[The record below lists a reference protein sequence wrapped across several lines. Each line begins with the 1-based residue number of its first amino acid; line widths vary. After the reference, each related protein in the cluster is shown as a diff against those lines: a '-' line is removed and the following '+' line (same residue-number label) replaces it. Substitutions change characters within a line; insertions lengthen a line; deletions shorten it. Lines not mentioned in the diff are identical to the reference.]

1 MSPVLR
7 DHGHH
12 HQTMLAYLSMISK
25 KRSVPVSEHP
35 FCQIHLSRVPC
46 NHQEWPRFNFYL
58 VKLSSTVNIIM
69 SDGSDHMVAL
79 EFIYYQSVG
88 FAAALALTIYE
99 YSITFHQEIEFI
111 WNRKFNLITLICS
124 IANIITSL
132 ATIGVQIAS
141 TVYFVIR
148 IWIIWSRH
156 WAALAILTP
165 LSIFVIV
172 SSGIYNFSMKPIEP
186 LPLPLPY
193 GACFLTPSGSIPPNA
208 LQIFLTRF
216 KTSVLIT
223 SCAVLISVVV
233 LVVVTTAWKSLERR
247 LSTPFKF
254 SILRLVLRNDSIYL
268 FAIATTQSLT
278 IFCLTSEI
286 IGRDP
291 ASAIVAGP
299 TIVLAPI
306 LLSRFILQ
314 LRAFGLFDD
323 RHGDPTNEKRL
334 ALTLLPEASAVLP
347 DCRLLIRPEDELPT
361 MVTKATDG
369 MVTNTCYFYSVS
381 THLLYTNTSRIIIIC
396 KC

>member
-1 MSPVLR
+1 
-7 DHGHH
+7 
-12 HQTMLAYLSMISK
+12 
-25 KRSVPVSEHP
+25 
-35 FCQIHLSRVPC
+35 
-46 NHQEWPRFNFYL
+46 
-58 VKLSSTVNIIM
+58 M

-111 WNRKFNLITLICS
+111 WNRKFNLITLMFILNRYCVFIIAIVNFLQSFWLRDVKVCS

-186 LPLPLPY
+186 LPLPFPY
-193 GACFLTPSGSIPPNA
+193 GACFLAPSGPIPPNSLQIHIVFNNLTFEQQNRHNRLEEPRAKIKHA
-208 LQIFLTRF
+208 LQIFY
-216 KTSVLIT
+216 IT
-223 SCAVLISVVV
+223 VGFAKC
-233 LVVVTTAWKSLERR
+233 
-247 LSTPFKF
+247 
-254 SILRLVLRNDSIYL
+254 
-268 FAIATTQSLT
+268 AIATTQSLT

-334 ALTLLPEASAVLP
+334 ALTLLPKASAVLP

-369 MVTNTCYFYSVS
+369 MVAVS
-381 THLLYTNTSRIIIIC
+381 SGIRHFPGLLR
-396 KC
+396 